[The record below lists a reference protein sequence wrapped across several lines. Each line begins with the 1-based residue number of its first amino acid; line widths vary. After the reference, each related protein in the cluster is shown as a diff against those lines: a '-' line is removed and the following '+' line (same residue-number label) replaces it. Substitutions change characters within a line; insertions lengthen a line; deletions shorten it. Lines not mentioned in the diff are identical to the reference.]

1 MANLTGSWLA
11 FRLGVDPARI
21 ESMRKA
27 GELYAVRDES
37 RGEWHYPSWQFDSA
51 GQTKPAV
58 AEFLASARR
67 EKIAP
72 AELTDLLDRR
82 VGLAGGKRVLD
93 LFLNGGDKNVFR
105 DARRATLLGG
115 ACSSAIAS
123 ASSRTPRP
131 SSSSSRVIVSG
142 GATITTF
149 QCTKR

>member
-58 AEFLASARR
+58 REMLRTARAERR
-67 EKIAP
+67 SPRELLEQKIG
-72 AELTDLLDRR
+72 LVGGRRTKDLLFE
-82 VGLAGGKRVLD
+82 GA
-93 LFLNGGDKNVFR
+93 
-105 DARRATLLGG
+105 ALL
-115 ACSSAIAS
+115 
-123 ASSRTPRP
+123 TPHPRP
-131 SSSSSRVIVSG
+131 SANEPRLSAVSET
-142 GATITTF
+142 A
-149 QCTKR
+149 

>member
-58 AEFLASARR
+58 KEMLQAARAERRQPAR
-67 EKIAP
+67 AP
-72 AELTDLLDRR
+72 RAEDRAHR
-82 VGLAGGKRVLD
+82 RHADEGPP
-93 LFLNGGDKNVFR
+93 
-105 DARRATLLGG
+105 AR
-115 ACSSAIAS
+115 
-123 ASSRTPRP
+123 
-131 SSSSSRVIVSG
+131 
-142 GATITTF
+142 
-149 QCTKR
+149 